1 MFKCLRM
8 HIYNLNNLLVTQN
21 LEETSFIFKYQ
32 RMLYPEEKINIQ
44 VKKKNLWKIEERTVK
59 DIGIFSPLTII
70 FSRLVLGQ
78 IFWV

>member
-44 VKKKNLWKIEERTVK
+44 VKKKICEKLKKE
-59 DIGIFSPLTII
+59 
-70 FSRLVLGQ
+70 Q
-78 IFWV
+78 

>member
-1 MFKCLRM
+1 MFKCLRI

-44 VKKKNLWKIEERTVK
+44 TKKNCEKLKKE
-59 DIGIFSPLTII
+59 
-70 FSRLVLGQ
+70 Q
-78 IFWV
+78 

>member
-1 MFKCLRM
+1 M

-44 VKKKNLWKIEERTVK
+44 VKKKICEKLKKE
-59 DIGIFSPLTII
+59 
-70 FSRLVLGQ
+70 Q
-78 IFWV
+78 